1 MNDKL
6 NSDKAKKGYLRSP
19 HRSLLKAT
27 GYTDWEIERPWI
39 GVANAYNAVIPGHV
53 HLRTITEA
61 VKAGIYAAGGLPIEF
76 PVIGVCDGIAMNH
89 EGMKFSLPSREL
101 IMDSVEVMTRAHAL
115 DGLVLVPNCDKI
127 IPGMAMAA
135 AELNLPAIVVS
146 GGPMM
151 AGQHNGRT
159 LDLNSVFEGGGQR
172 GAGKID
178 DAALQDIE
186 DNACPGCGSC
196 SGMFTANTMNCMMEV
211 LGLGLPGNGTIPAV
225 HAGRIRL
232 AKDAGRAVMN
242 LVEKNI
248 RPRDIL
254 TIEAFKNAVAVD
266 LALGGSTNTSLHL
279 PAIAWA
285 AGLELPLEIFNEVG
299 ARVPHLC
306 SMSPGGAHHIEDLWR
321 AGGVQALM
329 EQLLEAGL
337 INGETITVT
346 GATTAENVAGAKVVD
361 AEVIRPIDNPHHK
374 EGGLAFMKGTLAPL
388 GAIVKQAAVA
398 PEMLVHRGP
407 ARVFDCEEDASAAIM
422 ANKINDGDVV
432 VIRYEGP
439 KGGPGMR
446 EMLAPTSAI
455 MGQGKGGTV
464 ALITDGRFSGA
475 TRGTA
480 IGHVSPEAAV
490 GGPIGLVEEGD
501 EISINIPE
509 KRLDLLVPDEVLEE
523 RRKKFVPHVQEVDS
537 PFLNRYRAFATSGV
551 EGGVLKKQ

>member
-159 LDLNSVFEGGGQR
+159 LDLNSVFEGVGQR

-196 SGMFTANTMNCMMEV
+196 SGMFTANTMNCMMEA

>member
-1 MNDKL
+1 M
-6 NSDKAKKGYLRSP
+6 NSDKAKKGYLRAP
-19 HRSLLKAT
+19 HRSLLKAA

-39 GVANAYNAVIPGHV
+39 GVANAYNAIIPGHT

-101 IMDSVEVMTRAHAL
+101 IMDSVEVMARAHAF

-127 IPGMAMAA
+127 VPGMAMAA
-135 AELNLPAIVVS
+135 AELNLPSVVVS

-151 AGQHNGRT
+151 AGQHKGKT
-159 LDLNSVFEGGGQR
+159 LDLNSVFEGVGQR

-178 DAALQDIE
+178 DAALQEIE

-196 SGMFTANTMNCMMEV
+196 SGMFTANTMNCMMEA
-211 LGLGLPGNGTIPAV
+211 LGLALPGNGTIPAV

-232 AKDAGRAVMN
+232 AKDAGRAVMA

-254 TIEAFKNAVAVD
+254 TAEAFRNAVAVD

-285 AGLELPLEIFNEVG
+285 AGLKLSLELFNEVG
-299 ARVPHLC
+299 EQVPHLC
-306 SMSPGGAHHIEDLWR
+306 SMSPGGQYHIEDLWR
-321 AGGVQALM
+321 AGGVRALM
-329 EQLLEAGL
+329 EELFAARL
-337 INGETITVT
+337 INGEVITVT
-346 GATTAENVAGAKVVD
+346 GKTAAENAAGARVLD
-361 AEVIRPIDNPHHK
+361 TEVIRPLDRPYHK
-374 EGGLAFMKGTLAPL
+374 QGGLAFMKGTLAPL

-398 PEMLVHRGP
+398 PEMLVHTGP
-407 ARVFDCEEDASAAIM
+407 ARVFESEEEASAAIM
-422 ANKINDGDVV
+422 ANKIKDGDVV
-432 VIRYEGP
+432 VIRCEGP

-455 MGQGKGGTV
+455 MGQGKGETV

-475 TRGTA
+475 TRGAA

-501 EISINIPE
+501 EIYINIPE
-509 KRLDLLVPDEVLEE
+509 KRLDLHVSEETLAE
-523 RRKKFVPHVQEVDS
+523 RRKKFVPKEQPVES

-551 EGGVLKKQ
+551 EGGVLKKG

>member
-1 MNDKL
+1 M
-6 NSDKAKKGYLRSP
+6 NSDKAKKGYMRSP
-19 HRSLLKAT
+19 HRSLLKAA

-39 GVANAYNAVIPGHV
+39 GIANAYNAIIPGHV
-53 HLRTITEA
+53 HLRSITEA

-89 EGMKFSLPSREL
+89 EGMKFSLASREL
-101 IMDSVEVMTRAHAL
+101 IMDSIEVMARAHAF

-127 IPGMAMAA
+127 VPGMAMAA
-135 AELNLPAIVVS
+135 AELNLPSVVIS

-151 AGQHNGRT
+151 AGQTKGKV
-159 LDLNSVFEGGGQR
+159 LDLNSVFEGVGMR
-172 GAGKID
+172 SAGKID
-178 DAALQDIE
+178 DAALQEIE

-211 LGLGLPGNGTIPAV
+211 LGLALPGNGTVPAV

-232 AKDAGRAVMN
+232 AKDAGRAVMDMVN
-242 LVEKNI
+242 KNI

-254 TIEAFKNAVAVD
+254 TMDAFRNAVAVD

-285 AGLELPLEIFNEVG
+285 AGLEMSLDLFNEIG
-299 ARVPHLC
+299 EKVPHLC

-329 EQLLEAGL
+329 KELLDAGL
-337 INGETITVT
+337 IHGETITVT
-346 GATTAENVAGAKVVD
+346 GHTTAENVANAKVAD
-361 AEVIRPIDNPHHK
+361 PEVIRPLDKPHHK
-374 EGGLAFMKGTLAPL
+374 EGGLAFIKGTLAPL

-398 PEMLVHRGP
+398 PEMLVHKGP

-422 ANKINDGDVV
+422 NNEIKDGDVV

-446 EMLAPTSAI
+446 EMLGPTSAI
-455 MGQGKGGTV
+455 MGQGKGSTV

-475 TRGTA
+475 TRGA
-480 IGHVSPEAAV
+480 SIGHVSPEAAI

-501 EISINIPE
+501 IISINIPE
-509 KRLDLLVPDEVLEE
+509 KRLDLLVPEEVLAE
-523 RRKKFVPHVQEVDS
+523 RRKKFQPHVQPTDS
-537 PFLNRYRAFATSGV
+537 PFLSRYRAFATSGV
-551 EGGVLKKQ
+551 EGGVLREQ